1 METIVLPNRKKLL
14 RLLRKKVTNNNCEC
28 CSIRATISVSS
39 HVRRFVFLVTE
50 TQKAMPAK
58 LIKAIKQ
65 QRTPISRGIF
75 LPLIITNLN
84 ILSSK
89 PEEERVLALLR
100 FRREVLVVEV
110 CDPLLH
116 LEAEPLVQG
125 GGGGVAGG
133 DVEDDVLARA
143 GLDQVVEEEAGQAAP
158 PPLRVGEQE
167 SDVGLCKGFFA
178 KNLSLPPTRSY
189 NITCVASVR

>member
-50 TQKAMPAK
+50 TQKAIPAK
-58 LIKAIKQ
+58 LIKTNNVRQ
-65 QRTPISRGIF
+65 FRGEFFF
-75 LPLIITNLN
+75 LITNLN

-116 LEAEPLVQG
+116 LEAEPLV
-125 GGGGVAGG
+125 
-133 DVEDDVLARA
+133 
-143 GLDQVVEEEAGQAAP
+143 
-158 PPLRVGEQE
+158 
-167 SDVGLCKGFFA
+167 
-178 KNLSLPPTRSY
+178 
-189 NITCVASVR
+189 